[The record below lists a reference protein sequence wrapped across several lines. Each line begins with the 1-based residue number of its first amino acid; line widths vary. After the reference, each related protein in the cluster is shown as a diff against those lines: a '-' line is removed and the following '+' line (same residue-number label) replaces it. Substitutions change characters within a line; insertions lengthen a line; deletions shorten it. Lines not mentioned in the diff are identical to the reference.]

1 MMAETRG
8 AAKPAVQVD
17 GNNAEE
23 PPDPNA
29 KLYEELG
36 ELARFIDTTM
46 KTLSEF
52 SAPVNNSTQQLPQ
65 AMSHLTDLKAMTER
79 GTHEVIRQV
88 EAIQDN
94 HVRLTQTLK
103 DLTHAL
109 RLAQASSSLTDQ
121 LQSIARTLTDDDKR
135 LIEIMTALSF
145 QDLVAQSVNKLV
157 TILDEVEHKLL
168 QLVVVFGPYQKQV
181 AQKDQGKASEML
193 KQLEATKST
202 SMNQDLV
209 DEILKQFG
217 FN

>member
-1 MMAETRG
+1 MAQPRG
-8 AAKPAVQVD
+8 AAQSRDEMDDPEQDVKA
-17 GNNAEE
+17 
-23 PPDPNA
+23 PDT

-52 SAPVNNSTQQLPQ
+52 SAPVNTSTQQLPQ
-65 AMSHLTDLKAMTER
+65 ALTHLTNLKTLTEQ
-79 GTHEVIRQV
+79 GTHKVMLEV
-88 EAIQDN
+88 EAMQDN
-94 HVRLTQTLK
+94 HIQIGK
-103 DLTHAL
+103 MIKE
-109 RLAQASSSLTDQ
+109 LAHVLQQAPLAPSLMQQVQEIGQQ
-121 LQSIARTLTDDDKR
+121 LGQDDKR
-135 LIEIMTALSF
+135 LLDIMTALSF

-181 AQKDQGKASEML
+181 AKQDQGKASEML
-193 KQLEATKST
+193 KQLEATKNT
-202 SMNQDLV
+202 SMDQDLA

>member
-1 MMAETRG
+1 MAQSHASAQSSR
-8 AAKPAVQVD
+8 AASESERD
-17 GNNAEE
+17 GRESNT
-23 PPDPNA
+23 

-46 KTLSEF
+46 RTLSEF
-52 SAPVNNSTQQLPQ
+52 SAPVNSSTEQLPQ
-65 AMSHLTDLKAMTER
+65 AVSHLTNLKTLTEQ
-79 GTHEVIRQV
+79 GTHRVMLEV

-94 HVRLTQTLK
+94 HTQITKMLKELTQSLQ
-103 DLTHAL
+103 HAKVSPAL
-109 RLAQASSSLTDQ
+109 IQQVQAIGQ
-121 LQSIARTLTDDDKR
+121 QFGQDDKR
-135 LIEIMTALSF
+135 LLDIMTALSF

-181 AQKDQGKASEML
+181 AKNDPSKANEML
-193 KQLEATKST
+193 KQLEATKNT
-202 SMNQDLV
+202 SMNQDLA

>member
-1 MMAETRG
+1 MAQPR
-8 AAKPAVQVD
+8 AAAQSHVVRNEDDP
-17 GNNAEE
+17 EE
-23 PPDPNA
+23 KTPDT

-52 SAPVNNSTQQLPQ
+52 SAPVNASTEQLPQ
-65 AMSHLTDLKAMTER
+65 AQSHLLNLKTQTEQ
-79 GTHEVIRQV
+79 GTHRVMLEV

-94 HVRLTQTLK
+94 HTKISTMLKEMTLALQQAKSSPAVLAQVSALGQTLG
-103 DLTHAL
+103 
-109 RLAQASSSLTDQ
+109 Q
-121 LQSIARTLTDDDKR
+121 DDKR
-135 LIEIMTALSF
+135 LLDIMTALSF

-168 QLVVVFGPYQKQV
+168 QLVVVFGPYQKQ
-181 AQKDQGKASEML
+181 AAKTDQSKASEML
-193 KQLEATKST
+193 KQLEATKNT
-202 SMNQDLV
+202 SMDQDLA

>member
-1 MMAETRG
+1 MAQPR
-8 AAKPAVQVD
+8 AAATSQDARIEDEP
-17 GNNAEE
+17 EE
-23 PPDPNA
+23 KTPDT

-52 SAPVNNSTQQLPQ
+52 SAPVNASTEQLPQ
-65 AMSHLTDLKAMTER
+65 AQSHLLNLKTQTEQ
-79 GTHEVIRQV
+79 GTHRVMLEV

-94 HVRLTQTLK
+94 HAKISNMLKELTQALQQAKSSPALIQQVSALGQTLGK
-103 DLTHAL
+103 
-109 RLAQASSSLTDQ
+109 
-121 LQSIARTLTDDDKR
+121 DDKR
-135 LIEIMTALSF
+135 LLDIMTALSF

-168 QLVVVFGPYQKQV
+168 QLVVVFGPYQKQ
-181 AQKDQGKASEML
+181 AAKTDQSKASEML
-193 KQLEATKST
+193 KQLEATKNT
-202 SMNQDLV
+202 SMDQDLA

>member
-1 MMAETRG
+1 MAQPR
-8 AAKPAVQVD
+8 AAAQSQPATDDSEQQEK
-17 GNNAEE
+17 A
-23 PPDPNA
+23 PDT

-52 SAPVNNSTQQLPQ
+52 SAPVNASTEQLPQ
-65 AMSHLTDLKAMTER
+65 AQTHLLNLKTQTEQ
-79 GTHEVIRQV
+79 GTHRVMLEV

-94 HVRLTQTLK
+94 HAKITTMLKEMTL
-103 DLTHAL
+103 AL
-109 RLAQASSSLTDQ
+109 QQGKSSPAVLAQVSALGQ
-121 LQSIARTLTDDDKR
+121 ALGQDDKR
-135 LIEIMTALSF
+135 LLDIMTALSF

-168 QLVVVFGPYQKQV
+168 QLVVVFGPYQKQ
-181 AQKDQGKASEML
+181 AAKTDQSKASEML
-193 KQLEATKST
+193 KQLEATKNT
-202 SMNQDLV
+202 SMDQDLA

>member
-1 MMAETRG
+1 MAQPRA
-8 AAKPAVQVD
+8 AAKSQEVV
-17 GNNAEE
+17 NEEE
-23 PPDPNA
+23 PAEKAPDT

-52 SAPVNNSTQQLPQ
+52 SAPVSASSEQLPQ
-65 AMSHLTDLKAMTER
+65 AQTHLLNLKTQTEQ
-79 GTHEVIRQV
+79 GTHRVMLEV

-94 HVRLTQTLK
+94 HTQVGKMLKELTQMLQQTK
-103 DLTHAL
+103 
-109 RLAQASSSLTDQ
+109 ASPDMLQQ
-121 LQSIARTLTDDDKR
+121 LQKIAQHLGQDDKR
-135 LIEIMTALSF
+135 LLDIMTALSF

-168 QLVVVFGPYQKQV
+168 QLVVVFGPYQKQ
-181 AQKDQGKASEML
+181 AAKKDQSKADEML
-193 KQLEATKST
+193 KQLEATKNT
-202 SMNQDLV
+202 SMNQDLA

>member
-1 MMAETRG
+1 MAQSRVAAESQDAFNGDETNE
-8 AAKPAVQVD
+8 KT
-17 GNNAEE
+17 
-23 PPDPNA
+23 PDT

-52 SAPVNNSTQQLPQ
+52 SAPVNASTEQLPQ
-65 AMSHLTDLKAMTER
+65 AQTHLLNLKTQTEQ
-79 GTHEVIRQV
+79 GTHRVMLEV

-94 HVRLTQTLK
+94 HAQVITRLKELTKTLQ
-103 DLTHAL
+103 
-109 RLAQASSSLTDQ
+109 QAKISPDILQRVQMIGQQ
-121 LQSIARTLTDDDKR
+121 LGQDDKR
-135 LIEIMTALSF
+135 LLDIMTALSF

-168 QLVVVFGPYQKQV
+168 QLVVVFGPYQKQ
-181 AQKDQGKASEML
+181 AAKKNQDKASEML
-193 KQLEATKST
+193 KQLEATKNT
-202 SMNQDLV
+202 SMNQDLA

>member
-1 MMAETRG
+1 MGQSRPAG
-8 AAKPAVQVD
+8 KAKDPLD
-17 GNNAEE
+17 DEE
-23 PPDPNA
+23 PTEVAPDT

-52 SAPVNNSTQQLPQ
+52 SAPVSASSEQLPQ
-65 AMSHLTDLKAMTER
+65 AQTHLLNLKTQTEQ
-79 GTHEVIRQV
+79 GTHRVMLEV
-88 EAIQDN
+88 ESIQDN
-94 HVRLTQTLK
+94 HVHVGKMLKELTR
-103 DLTHAL
+103 AL
-109 RLAQASSSLTDQ
+109 QQANVAPNLIQQVQNITQ
-121 LQSIARTLTDDDKR
+121 ELGKDDKR
-135 LIEIMTALSF
+135 LLDIMTALSF

-181 AQKDQGKASEML
+181 AKNDQGKANEML
-193 KQLEATKST
+193 KQLEATKNT
-202 SMNQDLV
+202 SMNQDLA

>member
-1 MMAETRG
+1 MAEPRK
-8 AAKPAVQVD
+8 AAQLRD
-17 GNNAEE
+17 EMDD
-23 PPDPNA
+23 PDRDVKAPDT

-52 SAPVNNSTQQLPQ
+52 SAPVNTSTQQLPQ
-65 AMSHLTDLKAMTER
+65 ALTHLTNLKTLTEQ
-79 GTHEVIRQV
+79 GTHKVMLEV
-88 EAIQDN
+88 EAMQDN
-94 HVRLTQTLK
+94 HIQIGKVIQE
-103 DLTHAL
+103 LTHTL
-109 RLAQASSSLTDQ
+109 QQAQAAPSLMQQVQQVSRQ
-121 LQSIARTLTDDDKR
+121 LGQDDKR
-135 LIEIMTALSF
+135 LLDIMTALSF

-181 AQKDQGKASEML
+181 AKQDQGKASEML
-193 KQLEATKST
+193 KQLEATKNT
-202 SMNQDLV
+202 SMDQDLA

>member
-1 MMAETRG
+1 M
-8 AAKPAVQVD
+8 
-17 GNNAEE
+17 
-23 PPDPNA
+23 
-29 KLYEELG
+29 
-36 ELARFIDTTM
+36 ARFIDTTM

-94 HVRLTQTLK
+94 HVRLAQTLK

>member
-1 MMAETRG
+1 MAQPRVTPK
-8 AAKPAVQVD
+8 AQVAVDEDDQED
-17 GNNAEE
+17 KA
-23 PPDPNA
+23 PDT

-52 SAPVNNSTQQLPQ
+52 SVPVNASTQQLPQ
-65 AMSHLTDLKAMTER
+65 AQSHLLNLKAQTEQ
-79 GTHEVIRQV
+79 GTHRVMLEV

-94 HVRLTQTLK
+94 HAQISKMLKDMMQTLQQAK
-103 DLTHAL
+103 ASPTLIQQMAAL
-109 RLAQASSSLTDQ
+109 GQMLGQ
-121 LQSIARTLTDDDKR
+121 DDKR
-135 LIEIMTALSF
+135 LLDIMTALSF

-168 QLVVVFGPYQKQV
+168 QLVVVFGPYQKQT
-181 AQKDQGKASEML
+181 AKPDQSKASQML
-193 KQLEATKST
+193 KQLEATKNT
-202 SMNQDLV
+202 SMDQDLA